1 MSVLINYFPMITR
14 EQAYQLLQQHI
25 QGRFMINHHLGAEI
39 VMRAFAR
46 HFGENEELWG
56 ICGLLHDMDWEYT
69 KDNPEE
75 HTKKAAEILRAE
87 GVDEVIIHAVQ
98 AHHPSASGIEPSN
111 LMEQCLYTTEELTGL
126 MIACALVQPDKK
138 LASVTDSSVLKKLK
152 TKGFARGVNRD
163 IVNQAPEVLGL
174 PMEDV
179 IHISLEAMQSIAQE
193 LGL

>member
-1 MSVLINYFPMITR
+1 MMTR
-14 EQAYQLLQQHI
+14 DQAFQILTQHI
-25 QGRFMINHHLGAEI
+25 HGKFMINHHLGAEA

-46 HFGENEELWG
+46 KFGEDPELWG

-69 KDNPEE
+69 KDNPKE

-87 GVDEVIIHAVQ
+87 KVDEVIIHAVK
-98 AHHPSASGIEPSN
+98 AHHPSASGVNPSN

-138 LASVTDSSVLKKLK
+138 LANVKPGSVMKKLRD
-152 TKGFARGVNRD
+152 KGFARSVNRE
-163 IVNQAPEVLGL
+163 IVNQAPVVLNL
-174 PMEDV
+174 PMEEV
-179 IHISLEAMQSIAQE
+179 VRISLEAMQGIAGE

>member
-1 MSVLINYFPMITR
+1 MITR
-14 EQAYQLLQQHI
+14 DQAYDLLKKHI
-25 QGRFMINHHLGAEI
+25 TGQFMINHHLGAEV
-39 VMRAFAR
+39 VMRAFAK
-46 HFGENEELWG
+46 HFNENQDLWG

-69 KDNPEE
+69 KDTPHE

-87 GVDEVIIHAVQ
+87 NVDEIIIHAVQ

-111 LMEQCLYTTEELTGL
+111 LMEKCLYTTEELTGL

-138 LASVTDSSVLKKLK
+138 LASVKPDSVIKKLK

-163 IVNQAPEVLGL
+163 VVNQAPEVLNM
-174 PMEDV
+174 PMEEV
-179 IHISLEAMQSIAQE
+179 IRISLEAMQSIAGQ

>member
-1 MSVLINYFPMITR
+1 MITR
-14 EQAYQLLQQHI
+14 NQAYEILQKHI
-25 QGRFMINHHLGAEI
+25 KGQFMINHHLGAEI

-56 ICGLLHDMDWEYT
+56 ICGLLHDLDWEYT
-69 KDNPEE
+69 KDNPQE

-87 GVDEVIIHAVQ
+87 NVDEVVIHAVQ

-111 LMEQCLYTTEELTGL
+111 VMEKCLYTTEELTGL

-138 LASVTDSSVLKKLK
+138 LASVKSESVLKKLK
-152 TKGFARGVNRD
+152 TKGFAKGVNRD
-163 IVNQAPEVLGL
+163 VVHQAPEVLHL
-174 PMEDV
+174 PMEEV
-179 IHISLEAMQSIAQE
+179 IKISLEAMQSIADK

>member
-1 MSVLINYFPMITR
+1 MITR
-14 EQAYQLLQQHI
+14 DQAYQLLQKHI
-25 QGRFMINHHLGAEI
+25 KGQFMINHHLGAEI
-39 VMRAFAR
+39 VMRAFAK
-46 HFGENEELWG
+46 HFGDNEDLWG

-69 KDNPEE
+69 KDAPHE

-87 GVDEVIIHAVQ
+87 GVDETIIHAVQ

-111 LMEQCLYTTEELTGL
+111 RMEKCLYTTEELTGL

-138 LASVTDSSVLKKLK
+138 LASVKAESVLKKLK

-163 IVNQAPEVLGL
+163 VVNQAPEVLNMG
-174 PMEDV
+174 MEQV
-179 IHISLEAMQSIAQE
+179 IEISLKAMQDIGPQ

>member
-1 MSVLINYFPMITR
+1 MHTR
-14 EQAYQLLQQHI
+14 EKAFEILQQHVKG
-25 QGRFMINHHLGAEI
+25 QFMINHHLGAEI

-46 HFGENEELWG
+46 HFQENEELWG
-56 ICGLLHDMDWEYT
+56 ICGLLHDLDWEYT
-69 KDNPEE
+69 KDHPEE

-87 GVDEVIIHAVQ
+87 GVDETIIHAVQ

-111 LMEQCLYTTEELTGL
+111 LMEKCLYTTEELTGL

-138 LASVTDSSVLKKLK
+138 LASVKPESVLKKLK

-163 IVNQAPEVLGL
+163 VVNQAPAVLNLSMDEV
-174 PMEDV
+174 
-179 IHISLEAMQSIAQE
+179 IKISLEAMQSIADK